1 MTGSRVPR
9 RRLVKVV
16 LALASAAAAAL
27 ITLSTASADAP
38 PYSLPVSLPGPATA
52 PSIDAAAPYTP
63 AVLSLIAQLEPTSPP
78 AAGELAN
85 ADLMLHDTPASTASG
100 WPARPTSF
108 NPNNVSCHNVGPV
121 LASTGT
127 TPSIQNICWTDA
139 QGVLNTSGPNARGS
153 TGPMTLMG
161 LGATFDR
168 DLANAWGQTEGTE
181 SRAFMVTGMFGPQT
195 DLDRIP
201 NWGRNLTTTGE
212 DPYLSSQMVAAQING
227 MQGVGAMSEMKHFV
241 VYNGQN
247 QNANTDIGDQ
257 GLHELYLTPYEGG
270 FVDGR
275 AAATMCSYQ
284 IWRDTSTN
292 PALADPI
299 ATLTWPSPYA
309 NPGENP
315 ETWPLNQSHFSCEQP
330 LSLTHV
336 LRGMWGSA
344 AMVGTD
350 YPAQHSTSGIFE
362 GMEQEMPT
370 TNGFMNGGNGTN
382 DPTGST
388 CAYYTGNPGGFTAGD
403 WDPNCTSDS
412 AHIGGIPNH
421 FEGSSGTGCPA
432 PASATGS
439 GGCTLNQAVLNGVVP
454 LSVFNQSL
462 ARVLYQ
468 EQRFGMLG
476 CDPTPTPM
484 CTSPGGIGSD
494 RSGNALL
501 PSGPASG
508 ATPGADLGTENGDA
522 AVAELTS
529 EEGSVL
535 FKNDGRAAGAGA
547 ALPIRSSDLTSGNVA
562 LVGAA
567 AEYAVASPSREA
579 SQGFPDRIAINPLTT
594 LGSLSGNPGAF
605 VNVPADSP
613 TGFVVPTSALRTATD
628 TPGLSRTTGNGSPST
643 DSSLDFTAAKGNQLS
658 SASTLY
664 TWKGCLYVP
673 AGGDSYTF
681 RFQNTPN
688 SIVTFALS
696 TDSVGGSTTLSAP
709 ASPGDTNVKV

>member
-212 DPYLSSQMVAAQING
+212 DPYLSSQLVAAQING
-227 MQGVGAMSEMKHFV
+227 MQGAGAMSEMKHFV

-247 QNANTDIGDQ
+247 QNANTDIQDQ
-257 GLHELYLTPYEGG
+257 SLHELYLTPYEGG
-270 FVDGR
+270 FISGR

-284 IWRDTSTN
+284 VWRDTSTN
-292 PALADPI
+292 PLLADPI
-299 ATLTWPSPYA
+299 AALASGPSPFA
-309 NPGENP
+309 NPGESP
-315 ETWPLNQSHFSCEQP
+315 QTWPLNESHFSCEHP
-330 LSLTHV
+330 LALNYV
-336 LRGMWGSA
+336 LRGMWSSA
-344 AMVGTD
+344 AFVGSD
-350 YPAQHSTSGIFE
+350 YPATHSTSGIFQGE
-362 GMEQEMPT
+362 DQEMPT
-370 TNGFMNGGNGTN
+370 QNGYFNGGVDGTLN
-382 DPTGST
+382 PNSGSGTGTGDATGST
-388 CAYYTGNPGGFTAGD
+388 CEFIATA
-403 WDPNCTSDS
+403 
-412 AHIGGIPNH
+412 
-421 FEGSSGTGCPA
+421 
-432 PASATGS
+432 
-439 GGCTLNQAVLNGVVP
+439 
-454 LSVFNQSL
+454 
-462 ARVLYQ
+462 
-468 EQRFGMLG
+468 
-476 CDPTPTPM
+476 
-484 CTSPGGIGSD
+484 TSPGAWDPGCVND
-494 RSGNALL
+494 AAH
-501 PSGPASG
+501 GPA
-508 ATPGADLGTENGDA
+508 
-522 AVAELTS
+522 
-529 EEGSVL
+529 
-535 FKNDGRAAGAGA
+535 
-547 ALPIRSSDLTSGNVA
+547 
-562 LVGAA
+562 
-567 AEYAVASPSREA
+567 
-579 SQGFPDRIAINPLTT
+579 Q
-594 LGSLSGNPGAF
+594 
-605 VNVPADSP
+605 
-613 TGFVVPTSALRTATD
+613 SAH
-628 TPGLSRTTGNGSPST
+628 
-643 DSSLDFTAAKGNQLS
+643 
-658 SASTLY
+658 
-664 TWKGCLYVP
+664 
-673 AGGDSYTF
+673 
-681 RFQNTPN
+681 
-688 SIVTFALS
+688 
-696 TDSVGGSTTLSAP
+696 VGGLP
-709 ASPGDTNVKV
+709 K